1 MDNFIEMDFEEFV
14 ETYKPITNHIDEHAS
29 FDGLMFET
37 YGDDLEFVTQQPNS
51 CVWTELDGDD
61 GVYIVTGYHL
71 ANRISYYVTEL
82 PWTDDEETYVTV
94 CKFVVCDCYDVD
106 DEETEPDQDCE
117 LCDGE
122 GTYTDWSMD

>member
-1 MDNFIEMDFEEFV
+1 MTEITMTEWENKYTPILNPQHNDN
-14 ETYKPITNHIDEHAS
+14 NAS
-29 FDGLMFET
+29 IQFET

-71 ANRISYYVTEL
+71 ANRINYYVTEL

-122 GTYTDWSMD
+122 GTYTDWSMN